1 MRNSITIVGGGVAG
15 LTAAIACA
23 ERGLAVTL
31 HEAHRRLGGRAR
43 STPGP
48 YVAND
53 GTHVLYSDGEPFR
66 WLAER
71 RLVQPFSRPTPGEL
85 ARFRFRRDGRI
96 RALPPLALLRMVAH
110 RRLTAPADEPF
121 GEWAGRRFGPEA
133 TRAAAGVVGVITY
146 TADPGRLSAAFV
158 WERLLRAAAPGWPAV
173 RYVHGG
179 WSAMVER
186 MAAHARRLGAV
197 IATGERVDALPDGP
211 VIVATG
217 LDSARA
223 LLGDESLRWPSGR
236 AALID
241 LGLRTDRRDP
251 FLVSDLDEGGF
262 VERYSAPDPSLA
274 PPGHALVQLELPAR
288 PDEAVPAATARAEA
302 LADLALP
309 GWRDRV
315 TWRRD
320 AFANGRTGAV
330 DGPGTT
336 WRDRPAI
343 DRGEGVWLIGD
354 SVAAPGMLAEVA
366 LNSARSAARAA
377 AVKLSPSAVR
387 KASTVSD

>member
-1 MRNSITIVGGGVAG
+1 MTNSITIVGGGVAG

-23 ERGLAVTL
+23 EHGLAVTL
-31 HEAHRRLGGRAR
+31 HEAHNSLGGRAR

-53 GTHVLYSDGEPFR
+53 GTHVLYSDGEPFT

-71 RLVQPFSRPTPGEL
+71 RLVQPFSKPTLGEL
-85 ARFRFRRDGRI
+85 AKFRFRHGGRI
-96 RALPPLALLRMVAH
+96 RALPPVSLLRMTAH
-110 RRLTAPADEPF
+110 RRLAAPVDEPF
-121 GEWAGRRFGPEA
+121 GAWATRRFGPEA
-133 TRAAAGVVGVITY
+133 TAAAAGLVGVITY

-158 WERLLRAAAPGWPAV
+158 WERLLRAVAPTWPAV

-179 WSAMVER
+179 WSAMVTR
-186 MAAHARRLGAV
+186 MADRARALGATV
-197 IATGERVDALPDGP
+197 VTGSRVDALPDGP

-217 LDSARA
+217 LDAARG
-223 LLGDESLRWPSGR
+223 LLGDDALRWPSGR

-241 LGLRTDRRDP
+241 LGLRADRRDP
-251 FLVSDLDEGGF
+251 FVVSDLDEGGF
-262 VERYSAPDPSLA
+262 VERYSLPDPSLA
-274 PPGHALVQLELPAR
+274 PPGHALVQLELPA
-288 PDEAVPAATARAEA
+288 DESEPIPAATARAES

-309 GWRDRV
+309 GWRERV

-330 DGPGTT
+330 DPPGAT

-343 DRGEGVWLIGD
+343 DRGDGVWLIGD

-366 LNSARSAARAA
+366 LNSARTAARAA
-377 AVKLSPSAVR
+377 AVKLTPATAPE
-387 KASTVSD
+387 ASTIRD

>member
-1 MRNSITIVGGGVAG
+1 MTNSITIVGGGVAG

-31 HEAHRRLGGRAR
+31 HEAHRTLGGRAR

-71 RLVQPFSRPTPGEL
+71 GLVQPFARPSAGEL
-85 ARFRFRRDGRI
+85 AKFRFRRDGRV
-96 RALPPLALLRMVAH
+96 RVAPPLALLRAVAH
-110 RRLTAPADEPF
+110 RRLSAPVDEPF
-121 GEWAGRRFGPEA
+121 GDWATRRFGPAA
-133 TRAAAGVVGVITY
+133 TRAAAGLVGVITY

-158 WERLLRAAAPGWPAV
+158 WERLLRATAPGWPAV
-173 RYVHGG
+173 RYVRGG
-179 WSAMVER
+179 WSAMVDR
-186 MAAHARRLGAV
+186 MAAHARSLGAR

-217 LDSARA
+217 LDAARA
-223 LLGDESLRWPSGR
+223 LLGDASLRWPSGR
-236 AALID
+236 AALLD
-241 LGLRTDRRDP
+241 LGLRADRRDP
-251 FLVSDLDEGGF
+251 FVVSDLDEGGF
-262 VERYSAPDPSLA
+262 VERYSRPDPSLA
-274 PPGHALVQLELPAR
+274 PAGHTLVQAELPAAA
-288 PDEAVPAATARAEA
+288 DEPVPAVTARLEA
-302 LADLALP
+302 LVDVALP
-309 GWRDRV
+309 GWRERV

-330 DGPGTT
+330 DLPGFS

-343 DRGEGVWLIGD
+343 DRGEGVWLVGD

-366 LNSARSAARAA
+366 INSALLA
-377 AVKLSPSAVR
+377 AVKLSPSTAA
-387 KASTVSD
+387 KASTARD